1 MRENIEVK
9 CDAIAGV
16 LNQMLEDGRLVRRR
30 KGKQKVLWSLA
41 GNGKRERIID
51 EDKPPKTGSR
61 FVTAS
66 QISERNGNRLV
77 SINTRAYPVENKPL
91 PISPPL

>member
-41 GNGKRERIID
+41 EDGNLKQMKSAE
-51 EDKPPKTGSR
+51 KPPE
-61 FVTAS
+61 TAS
-66 QISERNGNRLV
+66 QISEKTG
-77 SINTRAYPVENKPL
+77 SG
-91 PISPPL
+91 